1 MTDEESQTSADEG
14 GASYMDEEYA
24 DGRLDS
30 GAGAI
35 LVDSDLDFINM
46 SGLTTPVS
54 VDLGVSDPMDYTE
67 ENLRPDALVSFFEE
81 GVGDVD
87 SDMDPGTITVRD
99 EVIVDDQAVEPSST
113 SAAVSDLEDL
123 ISGITEVPVEEEASS
138 DDTDADSIESQTSA
152 EIESLL
158 TSLESELQEKP
169 ETFVEAADEVSVEAA
184 PVRSPKPVE
193 SGVTEIETP

>member
-1 MTDEESQTSADEG
+1 
-14 GASYMDEEYA
+14 MDEEYA

-35 LVDSDLDFINM
+35 PVGSDLDFINM